1 MDKGEKEEEGY
12 KKRVKKMK
20 RQSREKGE
28 SKEEHDNSGKS
39 EKQRGRLKAV
49 GGKEKGNELGLSP
62 PARGRAWWFPPNS
75 VGSTRFSLPLYIRD
89 T

>member
-1 MDKGEKEEEGY
+1 MDEGEKGGGGC
-12 KKRVKKMK
+12 KKRVKKIK
-20 RQSREKGE
+20 KQSGEKE
-28 SKEEHDNSGKS
+28 VHDNSGKS

-62 PARGRAWWFPPNS
+62 PARERAWWFPPNS

>member
-1 MDKGEKEEEGY
+1 MEEGEKGGEGY
-12 KKRVKKMK
+12 KKRVKKIK
-20 RQSREKGE
+20 KQSGEKE
-28 SKEEHDNSGKS
+28 VHDNSGKS

-62 PARGRAWWFPPNS
+62 PARERAWWFPPNS

>member
-1 MDKGEKEEEGY
+1 MDEGEKGGEGY
-12 KKRVKKMK
+12 KKRVKKIK
-20 RQSREKGE
+20 RQSGEKGE
-28 SKEEHDNSGKS
+28 SKEEHDNGGKS

-62 PARGRAWWFPPNS
+62 PARERAWWFPPNS

>member
-1 MDKGEKEEEGY
+1 MDEGEKGGEGY
-12 KKRVKKMK
+12 KKRVKKIK
-20 RQSREKGE
+20 KQSGEKE
-28 SKEEHDNSGKS
+28 VHDNSGQS

-62 PARGRAWWFPPNS
+62 PARERAWWFPPNS

>member
-1 MDKGEKEEEGY
+1 MDEGEKGGGGY
-12 KKRVKKMK
+12 KKRVKKIK
-20 RQSREKGE
+20 KQSGEKE
-28 SKEEHDNSGKS
+28 VHDSSGQS

-62 PARGRAWWFPPNS
+62 PARERAWWFPPNS